1 MKKLIPLMLLAIAVS
16 CSDNKQEVEEVIVTP
31 PVNYDHC
38 FNVISI
44 STGEAICDDKLTIKV
59 VKHYDFLYTD
69 YRLYLKRTI
78 CINEDNFEFNDFH
91 LGQLI
96 CDLSIY
102 K

>member
-1 MKKLIPLMLLAIAVS
+1 MLLAIAVS
-16 CSDNKQEVEEVIVTP
+16 CSENKQEEIIITP
-31 PVNYDHC
+31 PGKYDHC

-44 STGEAICDDKLTIKV
+44 ATNEASCDDKLAIEV
-59 VKHYDFLYTD
+59 VRHHDFRYAD
-69 YRLYLKRTI
+69 SYLQIKRTI
-78 CINEDNFEFNDFH
+78 CINEDNFEFNDFQ

>member
-1 MKKLIPLMLLAIAVS
+1 MLLAIAVS

-31 PVNYDHC
+31 PVNYYHC

-44 STGEAICDDKLTIKV
+44 ATGNPLCDNKLTIEV
-59 VKHYDFLYTD
+59 VSNYHFINSDPYSFYT
-69 YRLYLKRTI
+69 LKRTI
-78 CINEDNFEFNDFH
+78 CVNEDKFEFNDFD

-102 K
+102 Q

>member
-1 MKKLIPLMLLAIAVS
+1 MLLAIAVS

-38 FNVISI
+38 FNVILIASN
-44 STGEAICDDKLTIKV
+44 EASCGDKLAIKV
-59 VKHYDFLYTD
+59 VKHRDYLYTD
-69 YRLYLKRTI
+69 YRLFRKRTI
-78 CINEDNFEFNDFH
+78 CVNEDNFEFNDFH

>member
-1 MKKLIPLMLLAIAVS
+1 MLLAIAVS

-31 PVNYDHC
+31 PVNFYHC

-44 STGEAICDDKLTIKV
+44 STGEAICDDKLTIEV
-59 VKHYDFLYTD
+59 VKHRD
-69 YRLYLKRTI
+69 YRHADSYLQIKRTI